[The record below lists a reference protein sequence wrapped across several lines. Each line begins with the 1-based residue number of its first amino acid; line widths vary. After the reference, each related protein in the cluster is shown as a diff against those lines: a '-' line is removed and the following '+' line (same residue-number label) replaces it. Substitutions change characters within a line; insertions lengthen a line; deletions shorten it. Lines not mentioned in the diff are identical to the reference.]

1 MTKPM
6 LLPPD
11 NSYPH
16 REIIDAQTG
25 VTIASTPAPAASLT
39 AIVTEQRPAPT
50 SFRLCG
56 DDTQNVTP
64 PTILARP
71 LIL

>member
-11 NSYPH
+11 NSYPY

-25 VTIASTPAPAASLT
+25 VTLATSAAPAPQLGT
-39 AIVTEQRPAPT
+39 VTSTERQPQDPRPFRIAGALAPT
-50 SFRLCG
+50 SPKIPR
-56 DDTQNVTP
+56 
-64 PTILARP
+64 
-71 LIL
+71 